1 MATGVVDGHNIHAVF
16 VQADRKMYVRF
27 YDSNKGILTD
37 KVEVLLPGIVNVYD
51 IVA

>member
-1 MATGVVDGHNIHAVF
+1 MATGVVDGHPVHAVF

-37 KVEVLLPGIVNVYD
+37 KVDVLLPGIIQVSD